1 MQQIVLALVVA
12 PFIGS
17 FVGVIVRRL
26 PAGRPIA
33 WGRSQ
38 CETCGHILSPRD
50 LVPILS
56 FLWLRGRCRSCAA
69 RIAPDH
75 LGLELAAIAVA
86 ASAAWGEPDAATLWA
101 DCGLGWTLLAL
112 ACIDWTHL
120 RLPDV
125 LTLPLLLAGLAATAA
140 LDPVA
145 APDHAAAA
153 AIGYIAMR
161 LLAVGYRLWR
171 GRDGL
176 GGGDAKMLAASG
188 AWVGLAGLGPLI
200 LVAALAAIAV
210 TALRAGRL
218 RANTVVPFGTFLAL
232 GTWLVRLYFQG
243 LD

>member
-1 MQQIVLALVVA
+1 MALVAA

-26 PAGRPIA
+26 PIGRPVA

-38 CETCGHILSPRD
+38 CEACGHILSPGD

-56 FLWLRGRCRSCAA
+56 FLWLHGRCRHCAA
-69 RIAPDH
+69 RIAPVH

-86 ASAAWGEPDAATLWA
+86 ASAAWGEPDPATLWA
-101 DCGLGWTLLAL
+101 DCVLGWTLLAL
-112 ACIDWTHL
+112 ACIDWTYL

-140 LDPVA
+140 LEPAA

-153 AIGYIAMR
+153 ALGYIALR
-161 LLAVGYRLWR
+161 LLAKGYRLWR

-188 AWVGLAGLGPLI
+188 AWVGLAGLGPVI
-200 LVAALAAIAV
+200 LVAALAGIAL
-210 TALRAGRL
+210 AMLRGGPL
-218 RANTVVPFGTFLAL
+218 RGTTVVPFGTVLAL
-232 GTWLVRLYFQG
+232 GTWLIRLYFQG
-243 LD
+243 LN